1 MSQISSNSKCNS
13 IASCECINRIIS
25 YLNEYQTIDIQNI
38 DKIFNKSNRPF
49 LTDDFNHVLIDHLG
63 DQYSTQNTRKEFE
76 SIHTYIMSKLK
87 HCQLEKCITYQRNNR
102 NREKQNILLQNV
114 DDSDDESETNN
125 QLTIDN
131 KGESYIETLDTM
143 HCFFV
148 HTFDVGFRIKSTEF
162 NNIIDSTIDSDAD
175 DGELYHDLAMNKL
188 STLLMSKR
196 KRLQNVR
203 GKERTAKTKFI
214 TNIDADNVQYETDED
229 KQSKHKE
236 TKVDDDAK
244 DEKKSD
250 YKPRKTKSK
259 SYSFGFRYNY
269 WNEKDKNYVKQ
280 KYKNMKCELLNN
292 IIFSID
298 TKNYKVAKQKAK
310 QKMNSKYARHLT
322 SDGYAGKEYNIKA
335 ASPITREHILSI
347 LFYTDFD
354 TLSYHFS
361 STFRPLNKE
370 EKNIKACILKNAEYA
385 NLSRLICETV
395 NAFGT
400 KTGECKH
407 DPIYYHG
414 ISGLLIFSSF
424 LATFFSPTST
434 TLQIEVATVFA
445 KDNGAILELQKH
457 STWLS
462 YFNCSWLSSYCNEDE
477 RLFIIPIESY
487 WQLKFSSIRS
497 IAKGENYQYYIH
509 ALTALNYAVN
519 GDKPKGKH
527 IVNKTDVKII
537 RKLIMDDRSKF
548 PTYIRDIFTAFSKK
562 KKKIRI

>member
-1 MSQISSNSKCNS
+1 MSDEFSSQCNS
-13 IASCECINRIIS
+13 ISSCFCINRIIS
-25 YLNEYQTIDIQNI
+25 YLTQYQTIEIQNI
-38 DKIFNKSNRPF
+38 GKIFNKINHSC
-49 LTDDFNHVLIDHLG
+49 LTDYFNHVLIDHLG
-63 DQYSTQNTRKEFE
+63 DQYSVDHTRKEFE
-76 SIHTYIMSKLK
+76 LIHNYVMSKLK
-87 HCQLEKCITYQRNNR
+87 YCDLEKCIAYQRNNR
-102 NREKQNILLQNV
+102 NREKQNIFLKNNDTDDKNATKNQTLQLM
-114 DDSDDESETNN
+114 DKKEE
-125 QLTIDN
+125 L
-131 KGESYIETLDTM
+131 YIEILDTM

-148 HTFDVGFRIKSTEF
+148 HTFEIGFRIKSTEF
-162 NNIIDSTIDSDAD
+162 HNIVDSNVNSDTD
-175 DGELYHDLAMNKL
+175 NMELHHDMSMNKL
-188 STLLMSKR
+188 SSLLRSKR
-196 KRLQNVR
+196 ERLQNIR

-214 TNIDADNVQYETDED
+214 TDIDAQNVQYETDED
-229 KQSKHKE
+229 KSNITDIKVDIDHKE
-236 TKVDDDAK
+236 ENKA
-244 DEKKSD
+244 DEEHKK
-250 YKPRKTKSK
+250 PKTK